1 MCGYLLGVWGMRD
14 RGGGG
19 AIGVKIGFLG
29 GAAWGP
35 CVGLRGRSQDFGTG
49 NEEMKLGGQS
59 EIMDDSMGERWK
71 KWKDMGE
78 KDHVSY
84 LACPRARRLL
94 LMTASLGPA
103 PPVLDRQRRGK

>member
-1 MCGYLLGVWGMRD
+1 MRKGEWRRRKCGRVGRRVYSVCGYLLGVWGMRD

-49 NEEMKLGGQS
+49 NGGN
-59 EIMDDSMGERWK
+59 ETR
-71 KWKDMGE
+71 
-78 KDHVSY
+78 
-84 LACPRARRLL
+84 LAI
-94 LMTASLGPA
+94 
-103 PPVLDRQRRGK
+103 